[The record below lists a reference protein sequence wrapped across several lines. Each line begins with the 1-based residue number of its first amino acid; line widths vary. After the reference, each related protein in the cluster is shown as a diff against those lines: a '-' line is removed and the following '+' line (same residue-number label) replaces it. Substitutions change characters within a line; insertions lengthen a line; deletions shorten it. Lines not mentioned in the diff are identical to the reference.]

1 MAKISY
7 KATCRKL
14 INEVPYPVTWDHLRW
29 RQAIAG
35 AESSVGLMPVIYGTD
50 ALTNRRDGGLIL
62 KVRMERRKPPEA
74 IVDGMHRKRIAAIKT
89 TLTKEENFAIYEQV
103 KAEVWNV
110 TPPKIKDVFVKIK
123 GQEVYVFSDT
133 GTAEKVTAYLRQSFS
148 TFPVDRMWDGAA
160 FSALFINHL
169 LNDGDMD
176 AASVEEHL
184 TFTRAR
190 DRASVTIDSA
200 PSLYTGIV
208 GILSDADTVSGIG
221 FRSGETGEL
230 ATVTSIG
237 TIQGVLEVMAGTPG
251 EDDDFSDFLIYAQQV
266 ECIAAEIRELSQPFC
281 KHEDVENGT
290 S

>member
-133 GTAEKVTAYLRQSFS
+133 GTAEKSDGVSS
-148 TFPVDRMWDGAA
+148 PVVQHVPCRPHVG
-160 FSALFINHL
+160 
-169 LNDGDMD
+169 
-176 AASVEEHL
+176 
-184 TFTRAR
+184 RR
-190 DRASVTIDSA
+190 
-200 PSLYTGIV
+200 GIQRPV
-208 GILSDADTVSGIG
+208 
-221 FRSGETGEL
+221 
-230 ATVTSIG
+230 
-237 TIQGVLEVMAGTPG
+237 
-251 EDDDFSDFLIYAQQV
+251 Y
-266 ECIAAEIRELSQPFC
+266 QPPV
-281 KHEDVENGT
+281 KRR
-290 S
+290 